1 MKIIDP
7 MYADEGSARLRM
19 SEPDGDGAGPQ
30 GAALILELQR
40 LRKSTRTEPAAAAT
54 HAP

>member
-30 GAALILELQR
+30 GAALILEL
-40 LRKSTRTEPAAAAT
+40 
-54 HAP
+54 